1 MTCDASDGACRCAG
15 RTVCGGN
22 EVCDPVAQACV
33 TTDRCAAVT
42 CPAGLSCDPA
52 DGNCKCG
59 GIAMAAF
66 GSGPIRGFG
75 ITLIIGILT
84 SMFTAVSVSR
94 AIATLIYGRR
104 RKLKTV
110 SV

>member
-1 MTCDASDGACRCAG
+1 MGNTPLASIAAGYDKASGTIADANLTA
-15 RTVCGGN
+15 
-22 EVCDPVAQACV
+22 
-33 TTDRCAAVT
+33 
-42 CPAGLSCDPA
+42 LL
-52 DGNCKCG
+52 G

-66 GSGPIRGFG
+66 GAGPIRGFG

-84 SMFTAVSVSR
+84 SMFTAVTVSR